1 MPSAVRWVSPVRA
14 TVADA
19 MLLIVWHSRT
29 GAAQAMAQAA
39 FTGGLSE
46 GPCRLLGAGEV
57 AAADLLD
64 ARGYLFCCPENLG
77 TMTGAMKEFFDRTYY
92 PLLGRIEG
100 RPYATIIAAGTDG
113 TGAQSQIDRIA
124 TGWRL
129 RRVAEPLIVR
139 NGAQTPD
146 AILSPKCIPAETLQS
161 CCDMGQ
167 ALSGGIGL
175 GVF

>member
-1 MPSAVRWVSPVRA
+1 MPSAVRWAFRVQE

-19 MLLIVWHSRT
+19 MLLIIWHSRT

-39 FTGGLSE
+39 FQGGLAE
-46 GPCRLLGAGEV
+46 GPCRLLGAGE
-57 AAADLLD
+57 AAVADLLE

-77 TMTGAMKEFFDRTYY
+77 TMSGAMKEFFDRAYY
-92 PLLGRIEG
+92 PVLGRIEG
-100 RPYATIIAAGTDG
+100 RAYATIIAAGTDG
-113 TGAQSQIDRIA
+113 TGAQNQIDRIA

-146 AILSPKCIPAETLQS
+146 AILALKHVPARTLQS
-161 CCDMGQ
+161 CCEMGQ
-167 ALSGGIGL
+167 ALSGGIAL